1 MSGRWLSTR
10 LYLLREALNS
20 FGAGLAIN
28 VLAIYYVR
36 QAHLDALQ
44 LVIVG
49 TVLESSYFL
58 FEIPTGVV
66 ADTIGRKVSVVAGA
80 FVIGVSWVGQAS
92 LPIFGVILLFEAL
105 RGLGEAFAS
114 GAPEAWLASEVGD
127 DQAAPV
133 FLRAGQ
139 IGNASFL
146 AGLVASVPLAA
157 VALTLPVLLCGAIG
171 IATGFLLA
179 FAMRE
184 RPFRDPVQRRSW
196 SALAATARDG
206 ARVVRRR
213 PLLLTILALELC
225 FGAASEGYD
234 RLWEAHLLNDIG
246 FPALFG
252 GDPVAW
258 FAIVNAGSMLLG
270 IAVMELVR
278 RRGNTSTHGGAT
290 RFLFASEA
298 LVIAGRVVFAFAP
311 NFGIS
316 LIGRWGPSLAAGFGP
331 VYTAWLTRNIDP
343 AVRATVI
350 SAASVCNAGG
360 QIVGGP
366 IVGLV
371 GRSRGIPA
379 AIASTAVL
387 LLPTLFLFGR
397 AERQQPGISEPRV
410 AAIEEPAIV

>member
-58 FEIPTGVV
+58 FEIPTGIV

-92 LPIFGVILLFEAL
+92 LPIFDVILLFEAL
-105 RGLGEAFAS
+105 RGLGE
-114 GAPEAWLASEVGD
+114 
-127 DQAAPV
+127 
-133 FLRAGQ
+133 
-139 IGNASFL
+139 
-146 AGLVASVPLAA
+146 
-157 VALTLPVLLCGAIG
+157 
-171 IATGFLLA
+171 A

-258 FAIVNAGSMLLG
+258 FAIINAGSMLLS

-278 RRGNTSTHGGAT
+278 RRGNTSTHRGAT
-290 RFLFASEA
+290 RFLFALEA

-316 LIGRWGPSLAAGFGP
+316 LIGRWGPSLAAGFAP